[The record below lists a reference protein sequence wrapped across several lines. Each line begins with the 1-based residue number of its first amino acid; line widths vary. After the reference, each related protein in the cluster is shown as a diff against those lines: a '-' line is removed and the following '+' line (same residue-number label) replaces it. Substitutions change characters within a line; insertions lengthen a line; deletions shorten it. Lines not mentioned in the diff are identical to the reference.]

1 MNGFGK
7 PGAWLDADA
16 EGGRSRK
23 PSQNGGGR

>member
-1 MNGFGK
+1 MISFGK
-7 PGAWLDADA
+7 PSPWLDADT